1 MVVNVTTRAI
11 LALPHGLFSCDSVYS
26 VGLEGR
32 IPLISGRYSLTVSLK
47 LRGKCSALP
56 VGASPPR
63 ADAQKRADAF
73 KTAYPDSPNN
83 RRLEQLLSS
92 P

>member
-1 MVVNVTTRAI
+1 MVVNVKTRAI

-63 ADAQKRADAF
+63 ADAQKRETPDRVH
-73 KTAYPDSPNN
+73 KTRLTRPDRSRN
-83 RRLEQLLSS
+83 Q
-92 P
+92 